1 MLKLSDNGKNE
12 LLKEID
18 YVENE
23 KVINSNDRNF
33 KKNRRVEKRMVG
45 ENALDRA
52 KQNNIVK
59 ESQNILSA
67 KEDYEESTKVNPN
80 DESAIVVKRFSLQQK
95 QLRRDFDLFREE
107 TRSHLTSIQKQVNSM
122 ETTLARLAASVNQNT
137 QQGSAESNKIQKT
150 IYRSYKTNYGQKISG
165 SDGLEVCPG
174 RQRKSSRRHFLIMK
188 SVNSSALLA
197 NLESSR

>member
-1 MLKLSDNGKNE
+1 MTQVGEATPLPLVVIEDVLTILEKLRFDKVPAVRDCVKDSLAVYDSALRIASKGQRERETKIGNKNAENKHNGKNE

-67 KEDYEESTKVNPN
+67 KEDYGESTKVNPN
-80 DESAIVVKRFSLQQK
+80 DESAIVVKRFSLQQA
-95 QLRRDFDLFREE
+95 
-107 TRSHLTSIQKQVNSM
+107 TSS
-122 ETTLARLAASVNQNT
+122 
-137 QQGSAESNKIQKT
+137 
-150 IYRSYKTNYGQKISG
+150 
-165 SDGLEVCPG
+165 
-174 RQRKSSRRHFLIMK
+174 
-188 SVNSSALLA
+188 
-197 NLESSR
+197 

>member
-1 MLKLSDNGKNE
+1 M
-12 LLKEID
+12 
-18 YVENE
+18 EN
-23 KVINSNDRNF
+23 KRVINSNNRNF

-67 KEDYEESTKVNPN
+67 KEDYGESTKVNPN

-107 TRSHLTSIQKQVNSM
+107 TRSHELV
-122 ETTLARLAASVNQNT
+122 
-137 QQGSAESNKIQKT
+137 
-150 IYRSYKTNYGQKISG
+150 YKSK
-165 SDGLEVCPG
+165 
-174 RQRKSSRRHFLIMK
+174 
-188 SVNSSALLA
+188 
-197 NLESSR
+197 